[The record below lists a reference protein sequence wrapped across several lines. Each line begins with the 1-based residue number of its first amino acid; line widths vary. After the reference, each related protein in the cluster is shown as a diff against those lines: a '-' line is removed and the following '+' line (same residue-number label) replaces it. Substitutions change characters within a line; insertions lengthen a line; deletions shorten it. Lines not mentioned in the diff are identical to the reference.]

1 MIHLVLGFA
10 LLGQGTLPPAQDT
23 LARGVEIAQRASTT
37 YQQLS
42 SFQAD
47 FQQVIDDSMLGTFR
61 SRGRLIQA
69 GTSRLAMRFTDPAGE
84 AIVLDGQRVWVYTPS
99 TTPGQVLRLP
109 IPSGPTFGPNVLAW
123 LLDHPAERYDIS
135 YLRSES
141 LDGLTLDVIALA
153 PRDPD
158 LPFTRAVLWIDRANA
173 LPRRVEIKE
182 RTGADR
188 TLGLSRIRTNVPVTD
203 ATFRFEVPPGVRIV
217 DQ

>member
-1 MIHLVLGFA
+1 MIHLVLWLG
-10 LLGQGTLPPAQDT
+10 LLGPGLLRSAQDT
-23 LARGVEIAQRASTT
+23 LPRGVDVAQRASAT

-47 FQQVIDDSMLGTFR
+47 FQQVIDDSMLGTLR

-69 GTSRLAMRFTDPAGE
+69 GTSKLAMRFTEPAGE

-123 LLDHPAERYDIS
+123 LLDRPAERYDIG
-135 YLRSES
+135 YLRSET
-141 LDGLTLDVIALA
+141 LEGLTLDVISLT

-158 LPFTRAVLWIDRANA
+158 LPFTRAVLWIDRASA

-188 TLGLSRIRTNVPVTD
+188 TLSLTRVRTNVPVTD